1 MLDCWESLDSMGE
14 VGDAAHMLGVNLQQC
29 SFVIEGGSA
38 EWRLSEAIPEIVE
51 SSAGDVGV
59 RGHSL
64 AALLMV
70 FAHASI
76 VFAATDAM
84 FGNVSV
90 DEDSDSWANMH
101 FGCFF

>member
-1 MLDCWESLDSMGE
+1 MH
-14 VGDAAHMLGVNLQQC
+14 V
-29 SFVIEGGSA
+29 EGGFV
-38 EWRLSEAIPEIVE
+38 EWSLSEALPQIVE
-51 SSAGDVGV
+51 QSVDELGV

-70 FAHASI
+70 FAHMAI

-90 DEDSDSWANMH
+90 DEGSDPWTNMH
-101 FGCFF
+101 FGCLLGFHMGLMFNLASYGRAM